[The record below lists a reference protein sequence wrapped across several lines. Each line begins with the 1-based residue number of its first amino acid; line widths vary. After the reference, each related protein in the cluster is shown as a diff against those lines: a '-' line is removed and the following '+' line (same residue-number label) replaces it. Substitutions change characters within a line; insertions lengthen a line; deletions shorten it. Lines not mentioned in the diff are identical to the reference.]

1 MIQNIQINLDSN
13 IDLDK
18 ALPQPIVRYRNV
30 TKAFGDHVVLKE
42 LNLDIMPGEKIAL
55 IGPSGSGKT
64 TIARL
69 LMTLERPSSGTIEVN
84 GEMLWHMQHKG
95 KLIAA
100 NEKHLHRMRSSIG
113 MVFQHFNLFPHMTIL
128 QNVIEGL
135 IQVRKTPKRQAQEKA
150 MELLTQ
156 VGLQNHIKHYPSQLS
171 GGQKQRV
178 AIARALVMEPQILL
192 FDEVTSALDPE
203 LVGEVLDVIK
213 GIAAKK
219 DTAMLLITHEMDFA
233 RDIADRVIFTDGGV
247 IVEQGT
253 PKEIFENPKSPRLQN
268 FLTRFLSDR
277 QSEPYKANKEIAAGN
292 DL

>member
-1 MIQNIQINLDSN
+1 MSQNIENFSS
-13 IDLDK
+13 
-18 ALPQPIVRYRNV
+18 QPIVRYRDV
-30 TKAFGDHVVLKE
+30 TKVFDQRVVLKR
-42 LNLDIMPGEKIAL
+42 LDLDIMPGEKIAL

-69 LMTLERPSSGTIEVN
+69 LMTLEQPTSGTIEVN
-84 GEMLWHMQHKG
+84 GELLWHMQHKG
-95 KLIAA
+95 KLVTA

-128 QNVIEGL
+128 RNVMEAL
-135 IQVRKTPKRQAQEKA
+135 VHVRKMPKPQAQQRA
-150 MELLTQ
+150 LELLQQ
-156 VGLQNHIKHYPSQLS
+156 VGLQDHIMKYPAQLS

-178 AIARALVMEPQILL
+178 AIARALVMEPKILL

-213 GIAAKK
+213 GIAEKK

-233 RDIADRVIFTDGGV
+233 RDIADRILFTDGGV

-253 PKEIFENPKSPRLQN
+253 PEQIFENPQSPRLQA
-268 FLTRFLSDR
+268 FLTRFLKER
-277 QSEPYKANKEIAAGN
+277 QYELVSETAAAGAE
-292 DL
+292 